1 MCEDKRNSELHL
13 RMLERSEDSENKTK
27 AIEECKKNLKN
38 EQKSILKLR
47 NQKKIAERRLTCV
60 FSFYTKSIADVH
72 FAEFREFLKQKRIQY
87 SEEFIIHDI
96 RKIVLN

>member
-1 MCEDKRNSELHL
+1 
-13 RMLERSEDSENKTK
+13 MLERSKGSKNKTK

-38 EQKSILKLR
+38 KQNIILKLR
-47 NQKKIAERRLTCV
+47 NQKKIAERRLTYV

-72 FAEFREFLKQKRIQY
+72 LAEFREFLKEKKVEH

-96 RKIVLN
+96 RKIVLNQIRSSGGDKVAK